1 MTSATPSRRLATG
14 GRIDR
19 ATELTFTVDGTSYRI
34 HYNAIGTGS
43 RVVVML
49 HGSGPGATVIFPGDA
64 RTAHPVANAGECFDF
79 DGQYASF
86 AAEK

>member
-1 MTSATPSRRLATG
+1 LCVFAQGAVRTG
-14 GRIDR
+14 
-19 ATELTFTVDGTSYRI
+19 A
-34 HYNAIGTGS
+34 
-43 RVVVML
+43 
-49 HGSGPGATVIFPGDA
+49 GDA